1 MAERP
6 KEVGEID
13 RLTQASPFPI
23 KRRRNEMKIN
33 LSNLMRDAWRR
44 YKDEENRHSF
54 ATCLK
59 LAWMAAKG
67 NKGYCFHLEA
77 ERTAITAY
85 LLKLLKLVREGL
97 ADIHDEHKIEI
108 IRAALLRSVDRNGI
122 AVLDGKTVG
131 ICKYA
136 IRNAA

>member
-1 MAERP
+1 
-6 KEVGEID
+6 
-13 RLTQASPFPI
+13 
-23 KRRRNEMKIN
+23 MKIN

-44 YKDEENRHSF
+44 YKEEGNHHTF

-67 NKGYCFHLEA
+67 GKGYCFHLEA
-77 ERTAITAY
+77 ERAAITAY
-85 LLKLLKLVREGL
+85 LLILIRLIREGL
-97 ADIHDEHKIEI
+97 ADIHDEHKAEI

>member
-1 MAERP
+1 
-6 KEVGEID
+6 
-13 RLTQASPFPI
+13 
-23 KRRRNEMKIN
+23 MKIN
-33 LSNLMRDAWRR
+33 LSNLMHDAWRR
-44 YKDEENRHSF
+44 FKAEDNHHTF

-59 LAWMAAKG
+59 LAWAAAKG
-67 NKGYCFHLEA
+67 GKGYCFHLEA
-77 ERTAITAY
+77 ERAAITAY
-85 LLKLLKLVREGL
+85 LLKLIRGGL
-97 ADIHDEHKIEI
+97 EDIHEQHKAEI